1 MRFGVLLSVVAAV
14 SGQAQEP
21 SRYPPN
27 QIRTT
32 ATATRAIPPDLAVI
46 RFEFSARDS
55 TPSGASRAAAAVGDL
70 IRKAVAKTGIPEDS
84 VLGRGSLS
92 VPVDQAL
99 QTDIKMNSE
108 FRRYDTAYVYKDLVE
123 VRVHDL
129 KRVAK
134 VIDAALAAGAQ
145 KLALLQFSSTRV
157 QEVGQEALGE
167 ATRQARRNAEIMAKE
182 SGGKLGR
189 PLEVTTDRG
198 DSGSPFYDVRG
209 QNGQGTTGYM
219 APPPNGEVRVSVFGR
234 WELLAG
240 ESAPGP

>member
-14 SGQAQEP
+14 SAQAQEP

-27 QIRTT
+27 EIRTT
-32 ATATRAIPPDLAVI
+32 ATATRAIAPDLAVI
-46 RFEFSARDS
+46 RFEFSARD
-55 TPSGASRAAAAVGDL
+55 TTAGGASRAAAAVGES

-84 VLGRGSLS
+84 VLGRGSVS
-92 VPVDQAL
+92 VQADQAL
-99 QTDIKMNSE
+99 QMDIKMNSE

-123 VRVHDL
+123 VRVRDL

-145 KLALLQFSSTRV
+145 KIALLQFSSTRV
-157 QEVGQEALGE
+157 QEVGQDALAE
-167 ATRQARRNAEIMAKE
+167 ATRQAHRNAEIMAKE

-189 PLEVTTDRG
+189 PLEVTTDRM
-198 DSGSPFYDVRG
+198 DSGSPFYELRG
-209 QNGQGTTGYM
+209 QGQGTTGYM
-219 APPPNGEVRVSVFGR
+219 APPPNGEVRVSVYGR

-240 ESAPGP
+240 ESAAGP

>member
-1 MRFGVLLSVVAAV
+1 MRFGVLLSVIAAV

-21 SRYPPN
+21 YNSSPN

-32 ATATRAIPPDLAVI
+32 ATATRSIAPDLAVI

-55 TPSGASRAAAAVGDL
+55 TPGGASRAAAAVGES
-70 IRKAVAKTGIPEDS
+70 IRKAIAKTGIPEDS
-84 VLGRGSLS
+84 VLGRGSVS
-92 VPVDQAL
+92 VPADQVL

-157 QEVGQEALGE
+157 QEVGQDALAE
-167 ATRQARRNAEIMAKE
+167 ATRQAHRNAEIMAKE

-189 PLEVTTDRG
+189 PLEVTTDRS
-198 DSGSPFYDVRG
+198 DSSSPFYDLRG
-209 QNGQGTTGYM
+209 QGQGTTNYI
-219 APPPNGEVRVSVFGR
+219 APPPNGEVRVSVYGR